1 MISFMWKNYAFGTL
15 QVWYSKKMPHG
26 SRKILTQRPK
36 AGRKASKDEGKVLVF
51 KS

>member
-1 MISFMWKNYAFGTL
+1 MPLAPFKFDTA
-15 QVWYSKKMPHG
+15 KKMPHG

-36 AGRKASKDEGKVLVF
+36 AGRKASKEEGKVLVF